1 MSTQLL
7 YTVTYIYTAGFEVV
21 DTEIGR
27 EYIPERIYTRPWSTC
42 MYIYCPE
49 GKTKGVNDQT
59 IFIFIIS
66 STLHLNLPGE
76 NRPVEYSALSI
87 NTFLKLEEFQISQ
100 KI

>member
-21 DTEIGR
+21 DTV
-27 EYIPERIYTRPWSTC
+27 YTHVPDLHVCISIVPRVKQKGL
-42 MYIYCPE
+42 M
-49 GKTKGVNDQT
+49 TKQYLYLSL
-59 IFIFIIS
+59 S

-87 NTFLKLEEFQISQ
+87 NTFLKLEKFQISQ

>member
-21 DTEIGR
+21 DTEKGR

-59 IFIFIIS
+59 IFIFI
-66 STLHLNLPGE
+66 TLHLNLPGE

-100 KI
+100 NI

>member
-27 EYIPERIYTRPWSTC
+27 ENIPERIYTRPWSTC

-59 IFIFIIS
+59 IFIFIIKLHPS
-66 STLHLNLPGE
+66 S
-76 NRPVEYSALSI
+76 
-87 NTFLKLEEFQISQ
+87 
-100 KI
+100 